1 VFEMDVEL
9 LTLSN
14 QLTIKRDSQ
23 AKKAH
28 KSFGRA
34 DNGNGA
40 HAASNGNSVALI
52 NLHI

>member
-1 VFEMDVEL
+1 MFELDVEL
-9 LTLSN
+9 LTSSN

-23 AKKAH
+23 AKKAP

-40 HAASNGNSVALI
+40 PAASNGNSVALI
-52 NLHI
+52 NLQI